1 MTGQPPAGTS
11 TGRTDAGTRPM
22 PERLMPERPVPDRP
36 VPPVLL
42 ATTPAPCLEDFITD
56 RADDRLRDLLAFA
69 MAVEAARPTEP
80 EALRRKAEADLQAH
94 AFRTLHN
101 QVETIR
107 LEAAKEQI
115 GRLRRGPG
123 FLKLVLANLLAIA
136 LVLGAA
142 YALWL
147 RPDLLPAGVF

>member
-1 MTGQPPAGTS
+1 MTGQAPAGAP
-11 TGRTDAGTRPM
+11 TGRPEVGRP
-22 PERLMPERPVPDRP
+22 EIGGSGIRPTGP
-36 VPPVLL
+36 VTL
-42 ATTPAPCLEDFITD
+42 APLPAAPCLEDFITD

-69 MAVEAARPTEP
+69 MAVEAARPVEP
-80 EALRRKAEADLQAH
+80 ETLRRKAEAELQAH

-101 QVETIR
+101 QAEAIR
-107 LEAAKEQI
+107 LEAAKDQI
-115 GRLRRGPG
+115 ARLRRGPG
-123 FLKLVLANLLAIA
+123 FLKLVLANLLAVT